1 VYVGVSY
8 TFNKTYY
15 LSKKKNLVDATH
27 QADRTEVFDLDS
39 PHFLRDKSDE
49 RSIQTYHKFTS
60 LVKLKKDFHD
70 LFSENIPTGL
80 EESHRASD
88 LDPTPY
94 PHSCLFLPQ
103 RPPFPR
109 KLIPTK

>member
-1 VYVGVSY
+1 MYVGVLY
-8 TFNKTYY
+8 AFNKTYY
-15 LSKKKNLVDATH
+15 LSKKKIVDATH

-39 PHFLRDKSDE
+39 PHFFRDKSDE
-49 RSIQTYHKFTS
+49 CSIQTYHKFTP

-70 LFSENIPTGL
+70 LFSENNPTGL

-88 LDPTPY
+88 LDLTPY

-103 RPPFPR
+103 RPPFPQ